1 MINREPFYKK
11 MHQTTALII
20 VSSLLT
26 TLFLGL
32 SGCSMPGDSKRAE
45 PQADIVLSQ
54 AQQKSAQELKLDELQ
69 QQIRMAQQQKNWKR
83 YVALSEQLWQQA
95 DEENQAAIEYM
106 VWHTLSQEFDSPEKI
121 ALLEQSQDRALQS
134 WASLLDAQQQ
144 PGLYALQALADA
156 ATFHSDAL
164 YVKHLVPALQMRFK
178 NRQTV
183 RQLAILLPF
192 KGKYQQVSSQIRNGL
207 LKAYMLSNRTI
218 ELRFYDSSETDEVAQ
233 RYRQAKQDGADL
245 VIGPLTKEAIEALIA
260 ENITGFLALNSV
272 DNANIKAFNF
282 RSQSESLQITQQLH
296 RMQYQRIGILSSE
309 SSRDTSTAMELRAKW
324 LNTPENQALLHQ
336 YPLKNPNLRKALGG
350 LINEEASQA
359 RYNNLRWLLRQKLE
373 FFPRTRQDL
382 QAIVLIGNANQVAVF
397 HPQFEFFQLDIPV
410 YATSNL
416 TPSNLQNI
424 ERNQDLAKVIFP
436 TMPALFKAH
445 TLKTPLEAF
454 GWDSFLL
461 ATQLANLAP
470 NLCLT
475 QGQGGLLYQ
484 DESQQIDKKLI
495 WAQYSDN
502 GILMRWVP
510 PAPSPE
516 NKDEMQNPLQDKIT
530 PTQTPDK
537 KLSAPETNSGEI
549 KLESEPSPRRQPII
563 LQ

>member
-20 VSSLLT
+20 ASSLLA

-32 SGCSMPGDSKRAE
+32 SGCTMPGESKTAK

-54 AQQKSAQELKLDELQ
+54 EQKKSAQELKLIELQ
-69 QQIRMAQQQKNWKR
+69 QQIRAAQRQKNWER
-83 YVALSEQLWQQA
+83 YVALSEQLWHLA

-106 VWHTLSQEFDSPEKI
+106 VWHTLSHEFDTPEKV
-121 ALLEQSQDRALQS
+121 AQLENSSNNTLQS

-156 ATFHSDAL
+156 ASFHNDAL
-164 YVKHLVPALQMRFK
+164 YVKHLVPALKMRLK
-178 NRQTV
+178 ERQTV
-183 RQLAILLPF
+183 RHLAILLPF
-192 KGKYQQVSSQIRNGL
+192 KGKYQQVSTQIRNGL
-207 LKAYMLSNRTI
+207 LKAYMLSKRNI
-218 ELRFYDSSETDEVAQ
+218 ELSFYDSSEIDEVAQ
-233 RYRQAKQDGADL
+233 RYRQARQDGADL
-245 VIGPLTKEAIEALIA
+245 VIGPLTKEAIEALLA
-260 ENITGFLALNSV
+260 ENISDFLALNNV
-272 DNANIKAFNF
+272 DNADIKAFNF
-282 RSQSESLQITQQLH
+282 RSQSESLQITQQLQQ
-296 RMQYQRIGILSSE
+296 MQYQRIGILSSE

-324 LNTPENQALLHQ
+324 LNTPENHALLHQ

-416 TPSNLQNI
+416 TPSHLQNI

-436 TMPALFKAH
+436 TMPAVFKAH
-445 TLKTPLEAF
+445 TLNTPLEAF

-461 ATQLANLAP
+461 ATQLSNLAP

-475 QGQGGLLYQ
+475 EGQGGLLYQ
-484 DESQQIDKKLI
+484 DEDQQIDKKLI

-502 GILMRWVP
+502 GILMRWVA

-516 NKDEMQNPLQDKIT
+516 NKDERQKRLQDKTT
-530 PTQTPDK
+530 PIQAPDNHQ
-537 KLSAPETNSGEI
+537 LAPEIQGGEI
-549 KLESEPSPRRQPII
+549 KLESDPSPRRQPII